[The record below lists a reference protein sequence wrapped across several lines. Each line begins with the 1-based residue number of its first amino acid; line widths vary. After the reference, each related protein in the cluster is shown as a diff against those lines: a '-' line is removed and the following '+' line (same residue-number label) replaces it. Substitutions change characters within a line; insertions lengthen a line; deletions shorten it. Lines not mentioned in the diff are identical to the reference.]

1 VSMRRCLSCFT
12 QGTWGAMTD
21 FGSVVQIGRLPE
33 AAGQL
38 GGVAVPAAVVDSAS
52 RREAVD
58 ISGTEEALAM

>member
-33 AAGQL
+33 ASGPL
-38 GGVAVPAAVVDSAS
+38 GGIAVMAAVVVSAT
-52 RREAVD
+52 RREPVD

>member
-1 VSMRRCLSCFT
+1 
-12 QGTWGAMTD
+12 MTD

-33 AAGQL
+33 ASGPL
-38 GGVAVPAAVVDSAS
+38 GGIAVMAAVVDSAS